1 MTRSALGVMRVDE
14 IEPLLCEF
22 CLARE
27 ETRVAHVGIR
37 FVAPIL
43 TVAKTIIHHG
53 IFNYNSRRPTSEGR
67 IHKEERH
74 EENNHRTHLPVRIAD
89 RNTPGL

>member
-1 MTRSALGVMRVDE
+1 MRVDE

-53 IFNYNSRRPTSEGR
+53 IFNYNS
-67 IHKEERH
+67 
-74 EENNHRTHLPVRIAD
+74 
-89 RNTPGL
+89 